1 MRDNYT
7 RSTNIT
13 LFVMRYMFQ
22 YKMFKTK
29 AKTEDTTFE
38 AKARAKDNNILT
50 YVIRNTARPPRS
62 SNLRRLITF
71 LHTTE
76 TGELNA

>member
-38 AKARAKDNNILT
+38 AKARAKDNNL
-50 YVIRNTARPPRS
+50 RNT
-62 SNLRRLITF
+62 
-71 LHTTE
+71 
-76 TGELNA
+76 